1 MKKLYK
7 KLFMISTLALSVLKT
22 NATVQQVSVANFA
35 FTPASFTINVGDT
48 IVWIWT
54 SGNHN
59 TTSTNI
65 PAGAMSWSSGMNSG
79 STFFLYVPAV
89 AGTYNYLC
97 TFHGSMVANFI
108 VNPSTGLTTHSAT
121 PDFSF
126 MSNNPASTELYVAYT
141 LPVGTTVNIVM
152 FDILGKTIQTI
163 VSGIQ
168 QAGSYT
174 KNIGIADLPRGIYI
188 LEMVTP
194 VARITKK
201 VVVRN

>member
-7 KLFMISTLALSVLKT
+7 KLFMITALALSVLKT
-22 NATVQQVSVANFA
+22 NATVQQVGVANFA
-35 FTPASFTINVGDT
+35 FTPSSFSINVGDT
-48 IVWIWT
+48 IVWFWM

-59 TTSTNI
+59 TTSTNV
-65 PAGAMSWSSGMNSG
+65 PSGAMSWASPMNSG
-79 STFFLYVPAV
+79 APVFFYVPTV
-89 AGTYNYLC
+89 AGTYNYVC
-97 TFHGSMVANFI
+97 TFHGSMQANF
-108 VNPSTGLTTHSAT
+108 VVTPSTGLTTLTSP

-141 LPVGTTVNIVM
+141 IPVGTTVNIMM

-163 VSGIQ
+163 VLGRQ
-168 QAGSYT
+168 QAGTYT

-188 LEMVTP
+188 LEMITP
-194 VARITKK
+194 EARITKK